1 MNRFFRLTTTL
12 ALTVCL
18 GLTACDSSDEADSAS
33 FEADMAAMN
42 ANVSTALA
50 TAFQTGFTPG
60 KRAQPTGN
68 CSQSGTVDVTNA
80 GGNSTGFNFDITFND
95 CNGINGTLDM
105 DGNVAGT
112 GYTSTI
118 NGELRERCTISYNNF
133 QQSTNAAGSVTLN
146 GSYGA
151 TCEGVSRT
159 CSFSNDSINQNTGA
173 SFYLDRCN

>member
-12 ALTVCL
+12 ALVACF

-42 ANVSTALA
+42 ANVSTALS
-50 TAFQTGFTPG
+50 TAFQTGFSPG
-60 KRAQPTGN
+60 KRAQPRGN
-68 CSQSGTVDVTNA
+68 CSERGTVDVTSA
-80 GGNSTGFNFDITFND
+80 GSSSTGFNFDITFND
-95 CNGINGTLDM
+95 CNGIDGTLDM
-105 DGNVAGT
+105 DGNIAGA

-133 QQSTNAAGSVTLN
+133 QQSTNASGSVTLN

-159 CSFSNDSINQNTGA
+159 CSFSNDSIDASTGA
-173 SFYLDRCN
+173 DFYTSRCN